1 MNMKKKEKKL
11 YLQKKKRYLKK
22 IVGTIDKPRL
32 SIFRSHSHI
41 YAQLIDDTRACTL
54 TSCSTLE
61 KKNLTA
67 EISSSTKLAAFEIG
81 KIVARR
87 ALSKDIKVIVFDRGN
102 KPYHGRIQSVA
113 EGAREGGLIF

>member
-1 MNMKKKEKKL
+1 MKKKEKKL

-61 KKNLTA
+61 KTFLTA
-67 EISSSTKLAAFEIG
+67 EISPATKLAAFEIG
-81 KIVARR
+81 KIVAKR
-87 ALSKDIKVIVFDRGN
+87 AISKEIKVITFDRGS